1 MNCPNCGAENDA
13 EARFCA
19 ECGTPLDDVVVETA
33 KVEQVFDDTS
43 EDMTILST
51 PSEAAAEAKTL
62 AVDQAKV
69 VAGVEEGDEKDDAE
83 TGGDDDLPSEPEAS
97 PPPSTPLP
105 SAGGGDQNSGGMD
118 LGAGGDSDSGSSNR
132 TLIIVGVIILVLLL
146 LCCCCSVLIGAAIG
160 SDPNTFENLMREFSW
175 LPVNLAFV

>member
-1 MNCPNCGAENDA
+1 MNCPNCGAKNEA

-33 KVEQVFDDTS
+33 KVEQVFDETS
-43 EDMTILST
+43 EDMTIIST

-83 TGGDDDLPSEPEAS
+83 TGSNDDLPSEPESS
-97 PPPSTPLP
+97 PPPSTPSP
-105 SAGGGDQNSGGMD
+105 TAAGGGDQNGGGVD
-118 LGAGGDSDSGSSNR
+118 LGGDSNGGSNNR
-132 TLIIVGVIILVLLL
+132 TLIIVGVVVLVLLL

-160 SDPNTFENLMREFSW
+160 SDPNTIQNLMGEISS
-175 LPVNLAFV
+175 LPVNLSFV